1 MTGAPGTTVAARPHS
16 ATTSASGAAM
26 PEASGTAT
34 PVTRDTTTP
43 HDSSTEAVACA
54 ACLRRSRL
62 LAWLSPRLDYR
73 SKDRERVIEL
83 LALGDEDL
91 LRAVGGRR
99 WEELKARY
107 DQFDPREETEPV
119 ESAERVCRHDR
130 AYPRALRD
138 GETPQMLRV
147 AGGVNRLSE
156 LTAAPVVAIVGS
168 RGATD
173 YGMEMAKSL
182 ARGLAASGVTVASGL
197 DDGIAVAA
205 HAGALEVDRGSVA
218 VLPGGLDTACP
229 ARRRALYARVT
240 AVGCAVAELPC
251 GSRVRRWCYASRA
264 QTLARLAALTIVVE
278 ADEDPGD
285 LLSAQLAQALGRTV
299 AAVPGRVTSPV
310 SRGAHALL
318 MAGAQ
323 LVRGPEDALEL
334 LYGSE
339 TSAQVQPTQPKI
351 STQPEVSK
359 QREISMQ
366 REETARQEIPTRPN
380 AQGARPQITVQRVQ
394 RELEPQLRAM
404 LEQVG
409 AGRDTPDK
417 LVGEHDAGEV
427 LMALSELELMGLLTR
442 GDGGRYV
449 PRDALTVRGGK

>member
-1 MTGAPGTTVAARPHS
+1 MASCGTSAQTGACGECV
-16 ATTSASGAAM
+16 
-26 PEASGTAT
+26 
-34 PVTRDTTTP
+34 
-43 HDSSTEAVACA
+43 
-54 ACLRRSRL
+54 RRSRRL
-62 LAWLSPRLDYR
+62 TWLSARLDYR

-107 DQFDPREETEPV
+107 AGFDPSEEIEPV
-119 ESAERVCRHDR
+119 EGVERVCRHDR

-138 GETPQMLRV
+138 GEAPRMLRV
-147 AGGVNRLSE
+147 AGGVTRLGE
-156 LTAAPVVAIVGS
+156 LTTTPVVAIVGS
-168 RGATD
+168 RRATD

-205 HAGALEVDRGSVA
+205 HAGALEVERGSVA

-229 ARRRALYARVT
+229 ARRRTLYARLT

-251 GSRVRRWCYASRA
+251 GSRVRRWCYTARA
-264 QTLARLAALTIVVE
+264 QTLAQLATLTIVVE
-278 ADEDPGD
+278 ADEDPGE
-285 LLSAQLAQALGRTV
+285 LLSAQLARTLGRTV

-310 SRGAHALL
+310 SRGTHALL

-323 LVRGPEDALEL
+323 MVRGPEDALEL
-334 LYGSE
+334 LYGPG
-339 TSAQVQPTQPKI
+339 TSSMPPSAPAHRQIATQDPQ
-351 STQPEVSK
+351 T
-359 QREISMQ
+359 EI
-366 REETARQEIPTRPN
+366 
-380 AQGARPQITVQRVQ
+380 
-394 RELEPQLRAM
+394 EPRLRAV
-404 LEQVG
+404 LERVG

-417 LVGEHDAGEV
+417 LAAGDGDAGEM
-427 LMALSELELMGLLTR
+427 LMALSELELMGLLAR

-449 PRDALTVRGGK
+449 PRESCQRRTR

>member
-1 MTGAPGTTVAARPHS
+1 MTGACT
-16 ATTSASGAAM
+16 
-26 PEASGTAT
+26 
-34 PVTRDTTTP
+34 D
-43 HDSSTEAVACA
+43 
-54 ACLRRSRL
+54 CLRRSRL

-73 SKDRERVIEL
+73 CKDRERLLEL
-83 LALGDEDL
+83 LTLGDEDL
-91 LRAVGGRR
+91 LRAVGGTR

-107 DQFDPREETEPV
+107 AGFDPGEEVEPV
-119 ESAERVCRHDR
+119 EDVERVCRHDR

-138 GETPQMLRV
+138 RGAPRMLRV
-147 AGGVNRLSE
+147 AGGVDRLGE
-156 LTAAPVVAIVGS
+156 LTAVPVVAIVGS
-168 RGATD
+168 RQATD

-229 ARRRALYARVT
+229 ARRRTLYARLT

-251 GSRVRRWCYASRA
+251 DSRVRRWCYTARA
-264 QTLARLAALTIVVE
+264 QTLGRLAALTIVVE
-278 ADEDPGD
+278 ADDDPD
-285 LLSAQLAQALGRTV
+285 ELLSAQLAQTLGQTV

-310 SRGAHALL
+310 SRGTHALL

-334 LYGSE
+334 LYASE
-339 TSAQVQPTQPKI
+339 ASAP
-351 STQPEVSK
+351 
-359 QREISMQ
+359 
-366 REETARQEIPTRPN
+366 
-380 AQGARPQITVQRVQ
+380 AQGAQARIPAQRDVPMQRAAAARQQVSTLPNVRARSSVTTKRTQEALESQSQPQITTKRR
-394 RELEPQLRAM
+394 REDLEPRLRAM

-417 LVGEHDAGEV
+417 LAGGDGDAGEV
-427 LMALSELELMGLLTR
+427 LMALSELELLGLLAR

-449 PRDALTVRGGK
+449 PRDALTVRGTR